1 MMTVVQKNNEFTR
14 QTEVPMRIL
23 VVDDNEDSRDI
34 AEAALL
40 SAGYRDVQ
48 TAGSAAAAFKH
59 LKLGAVAKEEPCD
72 IDIILLD
79 IVMPEIDGIEA
90 CAMIRNDPRHADI
103 PIIMVTSLDDM
114 DSLANAFV
122 AGATDYVTKPVNRI
136 ELLAR
141 VRAAL
146 KLKGELQRRKARE
159 RELLEFLSTWG
170 DRRATLWMDSVTG
183 LFVGEVAEAYLT
195 AAADKRNGN
204 GDAAEAISIVALA
217 VDRLDACRSTQGEE
231 ACHSILARVAGAVR
245 GTVAPIGAVAASY
258 RDGVIVLVLPE
269 FGAEPAWELG
279 EALRAA
285 VSRLAIVNPESI
297 AADHVTATVAVV
309 SGNIRRGANRA
320 HLLAHA
326 ISTVHEA
333 ACGEGNQMIAVNV
346 SPPEEQQ
353 KSA

>member
-1 MMTVVQKNNEFTR
+1 MMTVLQKNNAFNR
-14 QTEVPMRIL
+14 QTEAPMRIL
-23 VVDDNEDSRDI
+23 VVDDNEDSRDVT
-34 AEAALL
+34 EAALL
-40 SAGYRDVQ
+40 TAGYRDVQ
-48 TAGSAAAAFKH
+48 TAASAATAFKH
-59 LKLGAVAKEEPCD
+59 LKLGTVGAEVRCD

-90 CAMIRNDPRHADI
+90 CAMIRKDPRHTDI

-146 KLKGELQRRKARE
+146 KLKSELQRRKARE

-170 DRRATLWMDSVTG
+170 ERRATVWIDGVTG

-195 AAADKRNGN
+195 AAGDQRDGN
-204 GDAAEAISIVALA
+204 GPTEAISIVALA
-217 VDRLDACRSTQGEE
+217 VDRLDAYRATQGEE
-231 ACHSILARVAGAVR
+231 VCHGILARVAHAVR
-245 GTVAPIGAVAASY
+245 GTVATVGAVAASY
-258 RDGVIVLVLPE
+258 RNGTIVLVLPE
-269 FGAEPAWELG
+269 LGAEAAQELG

-285 VSRLAIVNPESI
+285 VSRLAIANPESI

-309 SGNIRRGANRA
+309 SGNIRRGVNRA

-326 ISTVHEA
+326 ISTVSEGA
-333 ACGEGNQMIAVNV
+333 RGEGNQMIAVNV
-346 SPPEEQQ
+346 
-353 KSA
+353 

>member
-1 MMTVVQKNNEFTR
+1 MITVPQKNNQFKR

-34 AEAALL
+34 TEAALL

-48 TAGSAAAAFKH
+48 TAPSAAAAFKH
-59 LKLGAVAKEEPCD
+59 LKLGAADQDESCD

-90 CAMIRNDPRHADI
+90 CAMIRNDPRHADV

-146 KLKGELQRRKARE
+146 KLKSELARRKARE

-170 DRRATLWMDSVTG
+170 ERRATLWMDSVTG

-195 AAADKRNGN
+195 TAADKRNGN
-204 GDAAEAISIVALA
+204 GNAGEAISIIALA
-217 VDRLDACRSTQGEE
+217 VDRLDAYRSTQGEGV
-231 ACHSILARVAGAVR
+231 CHSILACVAGAVR
-245 GTVAPIGAVAASY
+245 STVAPIGVVAASY
-258 RDGVIVLVLPE
+258 RNGVIVLVLPE
-269 FGAEPAWELG
+269 VGAEPARELG
-279 EALRAA
+279 ETLRAA
-285 VSRLAIVNPESI
+285 VSRLAIANPESI

-309 SGNIRRGANRA
+309 SGNIRRGINRA
-320 HLLAHA
+320 YLLAHA
-326 ISTVHEA
+326 ISTVNDATH
-333 ACGEGNQMIAVNV
+333 GEGNQMIAVNV
-346 SPPEEQQ
+346 SLPKDHQ

>member
-1 MMTVVQKNNEFTR
+1 MTEAPKNNTFKC

-23 VVDDNEDSRDI
+23 VVDDSEDSRDI
-34 AEAALL
+34 TEAALL
-40 SAGYRDVQ
+40 GAGYRNVL
-48 TAGSAAAAFKH
+48 TVESAAAAFKQ
-59 LKLGAVAKEEPCD
+59 LKLGAAAKEEACGV
-72 IDIILLD
+72 DIILLD

-90 CAMIRNDPRHADI
+90 CAMIRNDQRHADI

-146 KLKGELQRRKARE
+146 KLKSELQRRKARE

-170 DRRATLWMDSVTG
+170 ERRATLWMDGVTG

-195 AAADKRNGN
+195 AAGEHQAD
-204 GDAAEAISIVALA
+204 ETISILALV
-217 VDRLDACRSTQGEE
+217 VDRFDAYRTAQGEDV
-231 ACHSILARVAGAVR
+231 SRGILARVAQAVR
-245 GTVAPIGAVAASY
+245 GAVATIGAVAASY
-258 RDGVIVLVLPE
+258 RNGVIVLVLPE
-269 FGAEPAWELG
+269 LGAEPAQELA
-279 EALRAA
+279 ETLRAA
-285 VSRLAIVNPESI
+285 VAQLAIVNSESI

-309 SGNIRRGANRA
+309 SGNIRRGINRA

-326 ISTVHEA
+326 ISTVSEA
-333 ACGEGNQMIAVNV
+333 ARADGNRVVAVSV
-346 SPPEEQQ
+346 
-353 KSA
+353 

>member
-1 MMTVVQKNNEFTR
+1 MTEVPKNNTFKR
-14 QTEVPMRIL
+14 QAEVPMRIL
-23 VVDDNEDSRDI
+23 VVDDSEDSRDI
-34 AEAALL
+34 TKAALL
-40 SAGYRDVQ
+40 GAGYREVQ
-48 TAGSAAAAFKH
+48 TVGSAAAAFKH
-59 LKLGAVAKEEPCD
+59 LRLGAAAKDEPCD

-90 CAMIRNDPRHADI
+90 CAMIRTDPRHADI
-103 PIIMVTSLDDM
+103 PIIMVTSLADM

-146 KLKGELQRRKARE
+146 KLKSELVRRKARE

-170 DRRATLWMDSVTG
+170 ERRATLWIDGVTG

-195 AAADKRNGN
+195 AAGDNPAD
-204 GDAAEAISIVALA
+204 ETISILALA
-217 VDRLDACRSTQGEE
+217 VDRLDAYRASQGEDV
-231 ACHSILARVAGAVR
+231 SRGILVRVAQAVR
-245 GTVAPIGAVAASY
+245 NTVATIGAVAASY
-258 RDGVIVLVLPE
+258 RNGVIVLVLPE
-269 FGAEPAWELG
+269 FGAKPAQDLG

-285 VSRLAIVNPESI
+285 VSRLAIANSESV

-309 SGNIRRGANRA
+309 SGKMRRGINRA

-326 ISTVHEA
+326 ISTVNEA
-333 ACGEGNQMIAVNV
+333 GRGDGNQMIAVNV
-346 SPPEEQQ
+346 
-353 KSA
+353 